1 MASVKGLEL
10 AAFERARERIG
21 PHVETT
27 PARRIGEG
35 PVWLKCENRQQTG
48 SFKIRGALNKVLGLP
63 QTELARGVVAA
74 SAGNHG
80 QGVAL
85 AAKMRGARATIVVPA
100 GAVRVKVDRIR
111 ALGAE
116 LVFAE
121 GDYGAAEAKGRRLAL
136 QRGAAWISPYNDVD
150 VIAGQGTIALEL
162 VEQLGLRGG
171 PVWEVYVP
179 ASGGGLICG
188 IGLGLKAAGAPVR
201 VIGVQ
206 PEAAPYL
213 KTYFE
218 GGDVERVVETP
229 TIADGHSGAVE
240 AGSVTFALL
249 RDAVDEFVLVSEEE
263 IWEAMGWADRE
274 AQEVIEPSGAVAL
287 AACLAGRAER
297 RVAVLSGGNVDP
309 AIWAKVQGGG
319 SARVDDR

>member
-1 MASVKGLEL
+1 VRAAEYLDL
-10 AAFERARERIG
+10 ATFQRARARIG
-21 PHVETT
+21 PHVKAT

-48 SFKIRGALNKVLGLP
+48 SYKIRGALNKVLGLSAE
-63 QTELARGVVAA
+63 ELSRGVVAA

-85 AAKMRGARATIVVPA
+85 AATMRGVKATIVVPA

-111 ALGAE
+111 SLGAE

-121 GDYGAAEAKGRRLAL
+121 GDYASAEAKGHELAL
-136 QRGAAWISPYNDVD
+136 RRGAAWISPYNDLD

-162 VEQLGLRGG
+162 VEQLGLLGD
-171 PVWEVYVP
+171 PAWEVYVP

-188 IGLGLKAAGAPVR
+188 IGLGLKAAGASVR

-213 KTYFE
+213 KTYFD
-218 GGDVERVVETP
+218 GGDIDRVVETP
-229 TIADGHSGAVE
+229 TIADGLSGAVE

-263 IWEAMGWADRE
+263 IWDAMRWADRE
-274 AQEVIEPSGAVAL
+274 AEEVIEPSAAVAL
-287 AACLAGRAER
+287 AACLTGRGDR

-309 AIWAKVQGGG
+309 VVWTRARGGG
-319 SARVDDR
+319 STRVDDR